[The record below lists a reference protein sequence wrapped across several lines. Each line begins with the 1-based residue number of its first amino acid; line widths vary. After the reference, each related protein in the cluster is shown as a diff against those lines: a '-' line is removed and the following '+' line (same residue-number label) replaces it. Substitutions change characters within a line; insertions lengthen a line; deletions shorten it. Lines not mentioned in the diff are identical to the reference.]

1 MSTNITTDNYEA
13 YLLDYMEGNL
23 NPDEAEQL
31 KAFVAAQGLDWN
43 ELTEEL
49 PHLEAP
55 QIEFDNKERLMQ
67 RSLSLYKSRSL
78 SLSKGRTSEE
88 KRTII
93 PLYVKIASVAAAAG
107 LLLTVSLWPEKS
119 MPKVEPIASLKPI
132 EVSSIS
138 TNEPFAL
145 LPRRAIES
153 VSSPQKPMRSQ
164 GAMPSTTSTKGH
176 VVSEREATPLL
187 AELPTKTATAL
198 QTEQPWTDFNEPDF
212 GLLAYRMDK
221 ELAMMSLDGNDF
233 YDDAKDERDLS
244 LIGKGIYLLTDGR
257 YDSFED
263 LIFSG
268 LTTAKKELSL
278 AATDMALAAYSN
290 VNEQFE
296 EAKERWEEKH
306 GE

>member
-23 NPDEAEQL
+23 SPDEAEQL

-55 QIEFDNKERLMQ
+55 IITYEGKE
-67 RSLSLYKSRSL
+67 SLK
-78 SLSKGRTSEE
+78 K
-88 KRTII
+88 KAAVV

-138 TNEPFAL
+138 TNESFVL
-145 LPRRAIES
+145 LPRRATES
-153 VSSPQKPMRSQ
+153 IDPLPRTGLRGDDMLSEGRL
-164 GAMPSTTSTKGH
+164 TSGRK
-176 VVSEREATPLL
+176 ATALL

-198 QTEQPWTDFNEPDF
+198 QTDQPWTDFNEPDF
-212 GLLAYRMDK
+212 DLLAYRMDK
-221 ELAMMSLDGNDF
+221 ELAMMLVDGNVF

>member
-23 NPDEAEQL
+23 SPDEAEQL
-31 KAFVAAQGLDWN
+31 KAFVAAQGLDWD

-55 QIEFDNKERLMQ
+55 IITYEGKE
-67 RSLSLYKSRSL
+67 SLK
-78 SLSKGRTSEE
+78 K
-88 KRTII
+88 KAAVV

-132 EVSSIS
+132 EISHIS
-138 TNEPFAL
+138 TNEPITL
-145 LPRRAIES
+145 LPRRATES
-153 VSSPQKPMRSQ
+153 INPLPRTGLRGDDMLSEGRL
-164 GAMPSTTSTKGH
+164 TSGRK
-176 VVSEREATPLL
+176 ATALL

-198 QTEQPWTDFNEPDF
+198 QTDQPWTDFNEPDF
-212 GLLAYRMDK
+212 DLLAYRMDK
-221 ELAMMSLDGNDF
+221 EPAMMLLDENVF

>member
-23 NPDEAEQL
+23 SPDEAEQL

-55 QIEFDNKERLMQ
+55 IITYEGKE
-67 RSLSLYKSRSL
+67 SLK
-78 SLSKGRTSEE
+78 K
-88 KRTII
+88 KAAVV

-138 TNEPFAL
+138 TNESFVL
-145 LPRRAIES
+145 LPRRATES
-153 VSSPQKPMRSQ
+153 IDPLPRTGLRGDDMLSEGRL
-164 GAMPSTTSTKGH
+164 TSGRK
-176 VVSEREATPLL
+176 ATALL

-198 QTEQPWTDFNEPDF
+198 QTDQPWTDFNEPDF
-212 GLLAYRMDK
+212 DLLAYRMDK
-221 ELAMMSLDGNDF
+221 ELAMMLVDGNVF

-278 AATDMALAAYSN
+278 AATDMALAAYNN
-290 VNEQFE
+290 VSEQYE

>member
-23 NPDEAEQL
+23 SPDEAEQL

-55 QIEFDNKERLMQ
+55 IITYEGKE
-67 RSLSLYKSRSL
+67 SLK
-78 SLSKGRTSEE
+78 KKATVV
-88 KRTII
+88 

-132 EVSSIS
+132 EVSHIS
-138 TNEPFAL
+138 TNEPIAL
-145 LPRRAIES
+145 LSRRATES
-153 VSSPQKPMRSQ
+153 IDPLPR
-164 GAMPSTTSTKGH
+164 TSLRGDDMLSEGH
-176 VVSEREATPLL
+176 LTSGRKATSLL

-198 QTEQPWTDFNEPDF
+198 QTNQPWTDFNEPDF
-212 GLLAYRMDK
+212 DLLAYHMDK
-221 ELAMMSLDGNDF
+221 ELAMMLLDGNVF

-278 AATDMALAAYSN
+278 AATDMALAAYNN

>member
-1 MSTNITTDNYEA
+1 MKTNITTDNYEA

-23 NPDEAEQL
+23 SSDEAEQL
-31 KAFVAAQGLDWN
+31 KAFVAAQGMDWD

-55 QIEFDNKERLMQ
+55 QIEFENKDRL
-67 RSLSLYKSRSL
+67 KK
-78 SLSKGRTSEE
+78 KGALV
-88 KRTII
+88 
-93 PLYVKIASVAAAAG
+93 PLYVKIASAAAAAG

-119 MPKVEPIASLKPI
+119 MPKVEPIANLKPI
-132 EVSSIS
+132 EVSHIS

-145 LPRRAIES
+145 LPRRATES

-164 GAMPSTTSTKGH
+164 GAMPSSTSTKGH
-176 VVSEREATPLL
+176 IASEREAIPLL

-198 QTEQPWTDFNEPDF
+198 QTDQPWTDFNEPNFD
-212 GLLAYRMDK
+212 LLAYRMDK
-221 ELAMMSLDGNDF
+221 ELAMMLLLDGNGF
-233 YDDAKDERDLS
+233 PDDAKDERDLS
-244 LIGKGIYLLTDGR
+244 FIGKGIYLLTDGR
-257 YDSFED
+257 HDSFED

-278 AATDMALAAYSN
+278 AATDMALAAYNN
-290 VNEQFE
+290 VSEQFE